1 MKRKDTELA
10 EYEKFKFLV
19 LQSLVRDILD
29 TSENDARLALW
40 EEEGIF
46 ELRRVKEERNEGC

>member
-10 EYEKFKFLV
+10 EYEKFKFFV

-46 ELRRVKEERNEGC
+46 ELRRVKEENNGR